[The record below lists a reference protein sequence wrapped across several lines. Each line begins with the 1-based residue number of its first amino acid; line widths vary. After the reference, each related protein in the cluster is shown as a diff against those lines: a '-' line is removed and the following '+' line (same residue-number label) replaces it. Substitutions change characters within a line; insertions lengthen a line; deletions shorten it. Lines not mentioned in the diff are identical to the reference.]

1 MTDKERYQRTFSLLH
16 ASGDRF
22 VEVSNMKNV
31 KIMPVR
37 RFVAVCAAAL
47 MVAAMATVAY
57 AADVGGIQR
66 AVQVWIHGD
75 QTDAVLDIQG
85 GSYTLNYLDQE
96 GQQHTMGGGG
106 VAIDDN
112 GKERPLTEDEIM
124 EHLDYPQVDFQEDGS
139 VWAYY
144 HNQKMEI
151 TDKFEN
157 GVCYVQVKDG
167 KQVFYLTVEETGG
180 YTISPHGYEKPHR
193 P

>member
-106 VAIDDN
+106 VAIDAN
-112 GKERPLTEDEIM
+112 GQERPLTEDEIM
-124 EHLDYPQVDFQEDGS
+124 EHLDYPKVDFQEDGS

-144 HNQKMEI
+144 HNQKMDI
-151 TDKFEN
+151 TDKFES

-167 KQVFYLTVEETGG
+167 KQVFYLTVQEGG
-180 YTISPHGYEKPHR
+180 TYTISPHGYEKP
-193 P
+193 

>member
-96 GQQHTMGGGG
+96 GRSEEHTS
-106 VAIDDN
+106 
-112 GKERPLTEDEIM
+112 ELQS
-124 EHLDYPQVDFQEDGS
+124 L
-139 VWAYY
+139 
-144 HNQKMEI
+144 
-151 TDKFEN
+151 
-157 GVCYVQVKDG
+157 
-167 KQVFYLTVEETGG
+167 
-180 YTISPHGYEKPHR
+180 
-193 P
+193 

>member
-96 GQQHTMGGGG
+96 GQQHTMGGAG

-180 YTISPHGYEKPHR
+180 YTISPHGYEKP
-193 P
+193 

>member
-180 YTISPHGYEKPHR
+180 YTISPHGYEKPT